1 MHLSKIIEYLETT
14 FNVGKVQDFPNAF
27 NGLQLA
33 NNGSVRK
40 IIGTVDAS
48 RISIEK
54 AVKEQAQ
61 LLIVHHGLL
70 WSGAQPIIGP
80 VYELYKKAMDAN
92 LAIYSMHLPLDI
104 HPQWSHNA
112 TIAKRLNLTPEGHF
126 AHYKEQACGLVCSD
140 LAETLSLEERLQ
152 MLFPHSLHTL
162 RFGLK
167 KPKRI
172 GIVSGSGGMDILLD
186 ALKHSIDTVITGEL
200 RYSAVSFAQL
210 HSLNVFACGH
220 YATECFGIQNILSLI
235 QKNFQ
240 IPCSFID
247 TFCEL

>member
-1 MHLSKIIEYLETT
+1 MITKDTIRDT
-14 FNVGKVQDFPNAF
+14 
-27 NGLQLA
+27 
-33 NNGSVRK
+33 
-40 IIGTVDAS
+40 
-48 RISIEK
+48 
-54 AVKEQAQ
+54 
-61 LLIVHHGLL
+61 
-70 WSGAQPIIGP
+70 

-210 HSLNVFACGH
+210 HSLNVFAYGH

-235 QKNFQ
+235 QENFQ